1 MIPNKAKSR
10 LLHSGAG
17 GSSIYWNLSV
27 HSDLQTVIVAELF
40 RNIPGTVSVPLH
52 LPFPEH
58 HRPFPR
64 RLSRSGLEDYNSGTM
79 EDCDCRTPQLQDIS
93 TAMGE
98 TQNCICFF
106 YFKDWITLIS
116 LQVHLFCECFACI
129 HVSVPC
135 AGVVPLDVRRGYQIS
150 SHWSYRCCEPPWGAV
165 NWARSSGR
173 PVSALNPKPSFHPCC
188 YYFESRLM
196 YLRLSGSQC
205 GWIWPWIPKLLF
217 STPQVLGI

>member
-1 MIPNKAKSR
+1 M
-10 LLHSGAG
+10 
-17 GSSIYWNLSV
+17 
-27 HSDLQTVIVAELF
+27 IVAELF

-52 LPFPEH
+52 LPFPAH

-79 EDCDCRTPQLQDIS
+79 EDCDCRTPQLQDTPTPGHPNSRTSQPQWGKLRIVS
-93 TAMGE
+93 ASFTVS
-98 TQNCICFF
+98 
-106 YFKDWITLIS
+106 FKDWITLIS
-116 LQVHLFCECFACI
+116 LQVYLFCECFACI

-135 AGVVPLDVRRGYQIS
+135 AGVVPLDVRRGYEIS
-150 SHWSYRCCEPPWGAV
+150 SHWSYRCCEPPRGAV

-173 PVSALNPKPSFHPCC
+173 AVSALNPKPSLHPCC